1 MFWKKKKSDQQQEI
15 VESSS
20 SKKPSPP
27 PTFALPHGAKA
38 DHSPTIVNRTDYPIV
53 VFLERGTLYNT
64 QVLHPGEAVC
74 MTRRET
80 GGAGLLPYR
89 VHALIG
95 DEMSLPKQSDS
106 VKNLLIS
113 TAIPAAF
120 VAGCLAT
127 AMSAG
132 TLAGPSLALA
142 PMVSGMVVKG
152 VVIDTA
158 ALAAGSVMASRATI
172 VTKLLLQKKK
182 ENFMV
187 VSKRFLPGQRYLTVT
202 GGLDQGPLAIAEMD
216 KRRARGMLVVA
227 VKPPMSILDG
237 MKEQKDDGDKPP
249 PMLQQS
255 TTEQLEMP
263 PTPSAPVEPMEEI
276 ASSSEIQHQLY
287 LEHQSPAATV
297 DPTSETKLEKMD
309 ATEKKE
315 PKAEP
320 SSWGWF
326 KSQKPN
332 TVAAATTPVET
343 KAAKDDLLISATVL

>member
-1 MFWKKKKSDQQQEI
+1 MFWKKKKSDKQQQEI

-20 SKKPSPP
+20 NKKPP
-27 PTFALPHGAKA
+27 PTFALPHGARA

-74 MTRRET
+74 MTRRQT

-95 DEMSLPKQSDS
+95 DETSLPKQSDS

-132 TLAGPSLALA
+132 TLAGPSAALA

-202 GGLDQGPLAIAEMD
+202 GGLDQGPLVIEETD

-237 MKEQKDDGDKPP
+237 MKEQKEDKPP
-249 PMLQQS
+249 PMLQES
-255 TTEQLEMP
+255 GHTNTEQVELPP

-287 LEHQSPAATV
+287 LPAATTE
-297 DPTSETKLEKMD
+297 PTSKPTLEKMD
-309 ATEKKE
+309 APKKNE
-315 PKAEP
+315 SKVESSP

-326 KSQKPN
+326 KSTKPN
-332 TVAAATTPVET
+332 TVAAAGATPVET
-343 KAAKDDLLISATVL
+343 KAEEDDLLIPATVL